1 MYGYTWNPKKY
12 IQMTVVII
20 EVKIAVMCDSQVDYS
35 DTSDIHDD
43 TWPKSYTYLYKI
55 YKIFNEGNILE
66 AEEELC
72 NMKCILRKP
81 SITPN
86 NI

>member
-1 MYGYTWNPKKY
+1 MLLLRGNFAMAFSYNTYYSLKSICYYHSWKFFHFHQMYGYAWNPKKY

-43 TWPKSYTYLYKI
+43 
-55 YKIFNEGNILE
+55 
-66 AEEELC
+66 
-72 NMKCILRKP
+72 R
-81 SITPN
+81 
-86 NI
+86 

>member
-20 EVKIAVMCDSQVDYS
+20 EVKIAVMYDSQVDYS

-43 TWPKSYTYLYKI
+43 T
-55 YKIFNEGNILE
+55 
-66 AEEELC
+66 
-72 NMKCILRKP
+72 
-81 SITPN
+81 
-86 NI
+86 